1 MNGMKDCTTMRCP
14 HCDRSLP
21 ADAVFCIYCGT
32 SLRAAPAT
40 DVSEAPATGPTV
52 RLDPAAA
59 PSLSSPPPAAPK
71 ASARPPRKA
80 RRHKG
85 RNRGD
90 ASGWIFL
97 LGFILLLSTNSFWP
111 GILVLIGVVNYVK
124 HSGRGRTQRAL
135 KDLFF
140 WGGMAFLFWA
150 HVFWP
155 GIILLLLAS
164 SLLNGQRHAWRP

>member
-1 MNGMKDCTTMRCP
+1 MRCP

-40 DVSEAPATGPTV
+40 GGSQAAATGPTV

-59 PSLSSPPPAAPK
+59 PALPSQPSAA
-71 ASARPPRKA
+71 AQARPQPSRKA
-80 RRHKG
+80 RKRQG
-85 RNRGD
+85 RSRGG

-97 LGFILLLSTNSFWP
+97 LGFFLLLSTNSFWP

-124 HSGRGRTQRAL
+124 HSGRGRARKAV

-140 WGGMAFLFWA
+140 WGGLAFLFWA
-150 HVFWP
+150 HLFWL
-155 GIILLLLAS
+155 GIIPLLVAS
-164 SLLNGQRHAWRP
+164 SLLNGRRHAWRP